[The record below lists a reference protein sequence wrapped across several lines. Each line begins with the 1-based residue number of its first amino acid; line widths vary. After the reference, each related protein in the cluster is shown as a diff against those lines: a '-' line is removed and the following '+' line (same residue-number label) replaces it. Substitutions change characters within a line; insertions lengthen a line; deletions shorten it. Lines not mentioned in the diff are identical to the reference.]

1 MTVSGQI
8 EKMTSRLA
16 DPVQY
21 HLPIGDEQV
30 ALNPFLE
37 HRLNLSFAGVI
48 TCIACG
54 AKTKRSFSQG
64 YCYPCCMRL
73 AQCDLCI
80 VKPETCHYHLGTCRE
95 PEWGDQ
101 HCMIPHY
108 VYLANASGLKVGI
121 TRTSQVPTRWIDQGA
136 TQALKILKVQT
147 RRQSGLI
154 ETALKQYVADKTN
167 WQAMLKGQAAS
178 VDLAQQ
184 RDVLLEQVGDAMQAV
199 NEQFE
204 NEFDGPVVEVL
215 EERAVDIAY
224 PVLQYPQKVRSFNLD
239 KNPEAEGVLQGI
251 KGQYLIFDTGVINL
265 RKYTG
270 YHLTLQVD

>member
-1 MTVSGQI
+1 MTHSGQI
-8 EKMTSRLA
+8 EKMTTSLA

-21 HLPIGDEQV
+21 RLPIGDEQV
-30 ALNPFLE
+30 ALNPVLE
-37 HRLNLSFAGVI
+37 HRLTLSYAGVI

-80 VKPETCHYHLGTCRE
+80 VRPETCHYHLGTCRE

-136 TQALKILKVQT
+136 TQALAVLRVQT
-147 RRQSGLI
+147 RLQSGLV
-154 ETALKQYVADKTN
+154 EAALKQYVADKTN

-184 RDVLLEQVGDAMQAV
+184 RDVLLEQAEVAIKAV
-199 NEQFE
+199 NERFE
-204 NEFDGPVVEVL
+204 GPVVEVL
-215 EERAVDIAY
+215 DEQPVDITY
-224 PVLQYPQKVRSFNLD
+224 PVRQYPQKVRSFNLD
-239 KNPEAEGVLQGI
+239 KSPQAEGVLQGI

-270 YHLTLQVD
+270 YHLTLQID

>member
-1 MTVSGQI
+1 MTLSGPI
-8 EKMTSRLA
+8 EKMASRLA
-16 DPVQY
+16 DPVEY
-21 HLPIGDEQV
+21 RLPIGGEQV
-30 ALNPFLE
+30 ALNPALD
-37 HRLNLSFAGVI
+37 HRLTLSYGGVI

-80 VKPETCHYHLGTCRE
+80 VRPETCHYHLGTCRE

-136 TQALKILKVQT
+136 TQALVILRVRT
-147 RRQSGLI
+147 RRQSGLM
-154 ETALKQYVADKTN
+154 EAALKQFVADKTN

-184 RDVLLEQVGDAMQAV
+184 RDVLLGQVGDAIQAV
-199 NEQFE
+199 NEQFH
-204 NEFDGPVVEVL
+204 DAVVEVL
-215 EERAVDIAY
+215 DERPVDIAY

-239 KNPEAEGVLQGI
+239 KNPQAEGVLQGI

-270 YHLTLQVD
+270 YHLTLHIN

>member
-1 MTVSGQI
+1 MTLSGQI

-16 DPVQY
+16 DPVEY

-37 HRLNLSFAGVI
+37 RRLKLSFAGVI

-136 TQALKILKVQT
+136 TQALAILKVQT
-147 RRQSGLI
+147 RLQSGLV
-154 ETALKQYVADKTN
+154 EAALKQYVADKTN

-178 VDLAQQ
+178 VDLVQQ
-184 RDVLLEQVGDAMQAV
+184 RDVLLEQVGDAIQAV

-204 NEFDGPVVEVL
+204 NEFEGSVVEVL
-215 EERAVDIAY
+215 DELAVDIAY

-270 YHLTLQVD
+270 YHLTLQID